1 MKINLAVLFTIFL
14 CQVNGQN
21 TDIPA
26 FSPAE
31 AGIPLFE
38 DLEIMADGGC
48 SLACAISWELSASS
62 TLTSQGG
69 NAYDV
74 SNLEDGKRTTA
85 WVEGV
90 KGYGIGQRITL
101 TFYEPDSDNKNL
113 KIPFHGILLTN
124 GYSKNADVWS
134 KNSRVKKLLVWLNS
148 KKICYLD
155 LDDDLYPQRF
165 TWTPNS
171 VMVGAN
177 DVIYLE
183 IVEVYPGS
191 KYEDTAISDLG
202 FYGAH

>member
-1 MKINLAVLFTIFL
+1 MKYSLVVIFVLSL
-14 CQVNGQN
+14 LQVNAQQA
-21 TDIPA
+21 DIPA
-26 FSPAE
+26 FSPVE

-38 DLEIMADGGC
+38 DQQMMADGGC
-48 SLACAISWELSASS
+48 SLACAIGWELSASS
-62 TLTSQGG
+62 TLNAQGS
-69 NAYDV
+69 NTYDV
-74 SNLEDGKRTTA
+74 SKLEDGKRETA

-90 KGYGIGQRITL
+90 KGYGIGQRITI
-101 TFYEPDSDNKNL
+101 TFYEPDSDNPNL

-134 KNSRVKKLLVWLNS
+134 KNSRVKRLLVWLNS
-148 KKICYLD
+148 QKVCYLD
-155 LDDDLYPQRF
+155 LDDDLYPQEF
-165 TWTPNS
+165 TWTPNL

-177 DVIYLE
+177 DVINLE